1 MSTHVACPEIPSGQ
15 RTSLSDALSD
25 FFYSVRCTSVV
36 KLQMVPAMPV
46 NHCQVQYI
54 SKSADGPESRCG
66 TLDRLQARS
75 REGLDDLQMHPQQ
88 HYHHHHLHYHHA
100 AMCPADVPGQS
111 SPARQMQP
119 VRSPSGRFAARTL
132 TAGMDAAAVALPS
145 DMKYPPGR
153 AMAVGI
159 GTAPAVRDDTRS
171 RHPSSQV
178 TTHVAACHQH
188 GPAVSAQRSAFQV
201 PPLATMAHPAS
212 VGGSNREMSDMG
224 SGLIV
229 RPNSAL
235 AYSGPSERSSR
246 RGGMKTPTTGYGSR
260 HIKELSV
267 DDTSEYRV

>member
-1 MSTHVACPEIPSGQ
+1 M
-15 RTSLSDALSD
+15 
-25 FFYSVRCTSVV
+25 
-36 KLQMVPAMPV
+36 KLQMVPTMPV
-46 NHCQVQYI
+46 NHCQGQYI
-54 SKSADGPESRCG
+54 SKAPDGPESRCG
-66 TLDRLQARS
+66 TLERLQARS

-88 HYHHHHLHYHHA
+88 HHHHQYHHYHHA
-100 AMCPADVPGQS
+100 TVCAADVPVQS

-132 TAGMDAAAVALPS
+132 TVGMDAAAVALPS
-145 DMKYPPGR
+145 DMKYPQTR

-159 GTAPAVRDDTRS
+159 GMAPAVRDDTRS

-188 GPAVSAQRSAFQV
+188 GPAVSAQRSAFQL
-201 PPLATMAHPAS
+201 PPGAIMAHPAGVS
-212 VGGSNREMSDMG
+212 GGSREASDMG
-224 SGLIV
+224 SGFIV

-246 RGGMKTPTTGYGSR
+246 RGGMKPPTAGYGGR
-260 HIKELSV
+260 HVKELSV